1 MTTSQTVE
9 GKQGVA
15 KRLYK
20 EFLLQAIYISIAVVM
35 GLLAVTLIVEDVLI
49 KQALRGEAEFYW
61 ERVAVKADHPLPE
74 TRNMASYREGHGS
87 GVPPELAKLE
97 LGFHRIETPSKAL
110 ALITEHE
117 GDRLFQVFDTA
128 RVDLL
133 VTWFG
138 LVPLATVLAG
148 VYMAL
153 FQAYRVS
160 RRAVSPIVELA
171 RRVKELDP
179 ANPDVTLFA
188 NSAAL
193 DVDDEFDTLN
203 SAMQDLTQRLVEFV
217 QREFDFTRDASH
229 ELRSPLTVIKIASD
243 ALSKSD
249 GLNER
254 QQKTLARIQASA
266 QDMEEL
272 TEAFLLLARES
283 NQSLPADW
291 ININDVVSNEV
302 ESAGILIGDKNVTI
316 EQVAD
321 CAMTIEAPEKVLAS
335 VVGNLLRNGVNYTD
349 EGQVVVT
356 IGREGITIQDTG
368 SGMDAQELEKVFK
381 PFNRGNR
388 ERRRGGFGVGLTIV
402 KRLCERFSWPLQI
415 ESTVGVGTTVTV
427 LLPQSRQIVDETGSG
442 LT

>member
-1 MTTSQTVE
+1 MTTKPGTG

-61 ERVAVKADHPLPE
+61 ERLAVKADHTLPE
-74 TRNMASYREGHGS
+74 TRNMVSYREGHGI
-87 GVPPELAKLE
+87 GVPADLAKLE
-97 LGFHRIETPSKAL
+97 LGFHRIETPGKAL
-110 ALITEHE
+110 ALITEQN
-117 GDRLFQVFDTA
+117 GNRLVQVFDTA
-128 RVDLL
+128 RVDFLI
-133 VTWFG
+133 TWFG

-160 RRAVSPIVELA
+160 RRAVSPIVELSK
-171 RRVKELDP
+171 RVKQLDP

-188 NSAAL
+188 SSDSADA
-193 DVDDEFDTLN
+193 DEEIDTLN

-217 QREFDFTRDASH
+217 KREFDFTRDASH

-243 ALSKSD
+243 SLSKSD
-249 GLNER
+249 GLNDHQR
-254 QQKTLARIQASA
+254 KTLSRIEKAA
-266 QDMEEL
+266 KDMEEL

-283 NQSLPADW
+283 DQSLLADW
-291 ININDVVSNEV
+291 ININDVVTGEIDR
-302 ESAGILIGDKNVTI
+302 AQILVGDKNVVI
-316 EQVAD
+316 RHSAD
-321 CAMTIEAPEKVLAS
+321 SAMTIEAPEKVLSS
-335 VVGNLLRNGVNYTD
+335 VIGNLLRNGVNYTD
-349 EGQVVVT
+349 EGEVVITV
-356 IGREGITIQDTG
+356 GREGVTIQDTG
-368 SGMDAQELEKVFK
+368 SGMDAEELEKVFK

-388 ERRRGGFGVGLTIV
+388 ERLRGGFGVGLTIV
-402 KRLCERFSWPLQI
+402 KRLCERFNWPLSI

-427 LLPQSRQIVDETGSG
+427 ALPKAQPVVDQPVIE
-442 LT
+442 

>member
-1 MTTSQTVE
+1 MTSNPGIE

-61 ERVAVKADHPLPE
+61 ERVAMKSDHPLPE
-74 TRNMASYREGHGS
+74 TRNMASYREGHGY
-87 GVPPELAKLE
+87 GVPPDLARLD
-97 LGFHRIETPSKAL
+97 LGFHRIETPGKAL
-110 ALITEHE
+110 ALITENE
-117 GDRLFQVFDTA
+117 GDRLYQVFDTA

-160 RRAVSPIVELA
+160 RRAMSPIVELSK
-171 RRVKELDP
+171 RVKELDP

-188 NSAAL
+188 SSTSQ

-217 QREFDFTRDASH
+217 KREFDFTRDASH

-243 ALSKSD
+243 SLSKSE
-249 GLNER
+249 GLSER
-254 QQKTLARIQASA
+254 QRKTLDRIQTSTK
-266 QDMEEL
+266 DMEEL

-291 ININDVVSNEV
+291 INVNDVVTNEV
-302 ESAGILIGDKNVTI
+302 ESAQILIGDKNVTI
-316 EQVAD
+316 RQVAENN
-321 CAMTIEAPEKVLAS
+321 MTIEAPEKVLAS
-335 VVGNLLRNGVNYTD
+335 VIGNLLRNGVNYTD
-349 EGQVVVT
+349 EGHVTVT
-356 IGREGITIQDTG
+356 IGQNGVTIQDTG

-402 KRLCERFSWPLQI
+402 KRLCERFGWPLQI

-427 LLPQSRQIVDETGSG
+427 LLPQSKEIAELS
-442 LT
+442 